1 MLFPADARQEQSRGG
16 CPLSTGNYLARETAK
31 PPCAP
36 KNTEETAHRIRS
48 AEKLV
53 AKKLVHKKALGQER
67 ETETESQQEN
77 K

>member
-1 MLFPADARQEQSRGG
+1 MR
-16 CPLSTGNYLARETAK
+16 TK
-31 PPCAP
+31 
-36 KNTEETAHRIRS
+36 KTEETAHRIRS